1 MKLLSKIFSLMGL
14 TVSVI
19 VLIVAAAFIVPKFV
33 GIMPYIVESGSMEPQ
48 IHTGAVAFID
58 THDKNVAVGDVV
70 TYQIGETGSKKYVT
84 HRIVKE
90 GPDGYVTKGD
100 ANEVEDAN
108 SVKQEQIVGTYRY
121 SIPYA
126 GRLFAQKSKVTFV
139 AIFWVILLN
148 AMSMVV
154 SALAGKAEEEEQE
167 EKQEGQ
173 EPAPESDATHRDDPA
188 ALTKHPEEGEKSGT
202 PNP

>member
-1 MKLLSKIFSLMGL
+1 MKLLSKIFSLLGL

-19 VLIVAAAFIVPKFV
+19 VLIVAAAFIAPKFV

-58 THDKNVAVGDVV
+58 THDKNVAVGDVI
-70 TYQIGETGSKKYVT
+70 TYKIGEVGSEKYVT
-84 HRIVKE
+84 HRIVGEK
-90 GPDGYVTKGD
+90 PDGYVTKGD

-108 SVKQEQIVGTYRY
+108 CVKQEQIVGTYRY

-148 AMSMVV
+148 AMSIIV
-154 SALAGKAEEEEQE
+154 SAMAGKAEEEE
-167 EKQEGQ
+167 
-173 EPAPESDATHRDDPA
+173 R
-188 ALTKHPEEGEKSGT
+188 GEKESPSNAIHQDEPSTPAEYPGKENNSGT
-202 PNP
+202 PNA

>member
-1 MKLLSKIFSLMGL
+1 MKLLSKIFSLLGS

-58 THDKNVAVGDVV
+58 TRDKDVAVGDVI
-70 TYQIGETGSKKYVT
+70 TYKIGEAGSEKYVT
-84 HRIVKE
+84 HRIV
-90 GPDGYVTKGD
+90 GDRPDGYVTKGD

-108 SVKQEQIVGTYRY
+108 CVKQEQIVGTYRY
-121 SIPYA
+121 AIPYA

-139 AIFWVILLN
+139 AVFWVVLLN
-148 AMSMVV
+148 AMSMIV
-154 SALAGKAEEEEQE
+154 SAVTGKVEEEEQE
-167 EKQEGQ
+167 EKQKGQ
-173 EPAPESDATHRDDPA
+173 GTDPA
-188 ALTKHPEEGEKSGT
+188 TPCKHPEKEENSGT

>member
-1 MKLLSKIFSLMGL
+1 MKLLSKIFYSLGL
-14 TVSVI
+14 IVSVVVI
-19 VLIVAAAFIVPKFV
+19 LVAAAFIVPKFV

-58 THDKNVAVGDVV
+58 THDKDVAVGDVV
-70 TYQIGETGSKKYVT
+70 TYKIGEAGSEKYVT

-90 GPDGYVTKGD
+90 SPDGYVTKGD

-108 SVKQEQIVGTYRY
+108 CVKQEQIVGTYRY

-139 AIFWVILLN
+139 AVFWVILLN
-148 AMSMVV
+148 AMSMIIN
-154 SALAGKAEEEEQE
+154 ALAGKAEEEEPEEEQE
-167 EKQEGQ
+167 RQEQEQ
-173 EPAPESDATHRDDPA
+173 EPGITHPDDPA
-188 ALTKHPEEGEKSGT
+188 KQPKEGKKPGT

>member
-1 MKLLSKIFSLMGL
+1 MKLLSKIFSLLGL

-70 TYQIGETGSKKYVT
+70 TYQIGETGLKKYVT

-154 SALAGKAEEEEQE
+154 SALAGKAEKEEQE
-167 EKQEGQ
+167 EKQERR
-173 EPAPESDATHRDDPA
+173 ELVPESDTTHREETA
-188 ALTKHPEEGEKSGT
+188 ALAKHPKEGKKPET
-202 PNP
+202 PTP

>member
-1 MKLLSKIFSLMGL
+1 MKSLSKIFYSLGL
-14 TVSVI
+14 IVSVVVI
-19 VLIVAAAFIVPKFV
+19 LVTAAFIVPKFV

-58 THDKNVAVGDVV
+58 THDKDVAAGDVV

-84 HRIVKE
+84 HR
-90 GPDGYVTKGD
+90 T
-100 ANEVEDAN
+100 
-108 SVKQEQIVGTYRY
+108 VKQEQIVGTYRY

>member
-1 MKLLSKIFSLMGL
+1 MKLLSKIFYSLGL
-14 TVSVI
+14 IVSVVVI
-19 VLIVAAAFIVPKFV
+19 LVTAAFIVPKFA

-58 THDKNVAVGDVV
+58 THDKDVAVGDVI
-70 TYQIGETGSKKYVT
+70 TYKIGEAGSEKYVT
-84 HRIVKE
+84 HRIAGD

-108 SVKQEQIVGTYRY
+108 PVKQEQIVGTYRY

-139 AIFWVILLN
+139 AVFWVVLLN
-148 AMSMVV
+148 AMSMIIN
-154 SALAGKAEEEEQE
+154 ALAGKAEEEEQE
-167 EKQEGQ
+167 EKQEEKQ
-173 EPAPESDATHRDDPA
+173 EEQESNHDDPA
-188 ALTKHPEEGEKSGT
+188 ASTKHSEEGERPGT
-202 PNP
+202 PTP

>member
-1 MKLLSKIFSLMGL
+1 MKLLSKIFSLLGL

-100 ANEVEDAN
+100 A
-108 SVKQEQIVGTYRY
+108 SQ
-121 SIPYA
+121 
-126 GRLFAQKSKVTFV
+126 
-139 AIFWVILLN
+139 
-148 AMSMVV
+148 
-154 SALAGKAEEEEQE
+154 
-167 EKQEGQ
+167 
-173 EPAPESDATHRDDPA
+173 
-188 ALTKHPEEGEKSGT
+188 
-202 PNP
+202 

>member
-1 MKLLSKIFSLMGL
+1 MKLLSKIFSLLGS

-58 THDKNVAVGDVV
+58 THDKNVAVGDVI
-70 TYQIGETGSKKYVT
+70 TYKIGDAGSEKYVT
-84 HRIVKE
+84 HRIVGEK
-90 GPDGYVTKGD
+90 PDGYVTKGD

-108 SVKQEQIVGTYRY
+108 CVKQEQIVGTYRY
-121 SIPYA
+121 SIPHA

-148 AMSMVV
+148 AMSMIVN
-154 SALAGKAEEEEQE
+154 AMTGEAEEEE
-167 EKQEGQ
+167 
-173 EPAPESDATHRDDPA
+173 R
-188 ALTKHPEEGEKSGT
+188 GEKESPSNTIHQDEPSTPAEYQGKEKNSGT
-202 PNP
+202 PNA

>member
-1 MKLLSKIFSLMGL
+1 MKLLSKIFSLLGS

-48 IHTGAVAFID
+48 IHTGAVAFIN
-58 THDKNVAVGDVV
+58 THDKNVAVGDVI
-70 TYQIGETGSKKYVT
+70 TYKIGEAGSEKYVT
-84 HRIVKE
+84 HRIVGEK
-90 GPDGYVTKGD
+90 PDGYVTKGD

-108 SVKQEQIVGTYRY
+108 CVKQEQIVGTYHY
-121 SIPYA
+121 SIPHA

-148 AMSMVV
+148 AMSMIV
-154 SALAGKAEEEEQE
+154 SAMAGKAEEEE
-167 EKQEGQ
+167 
-173 EPAPESDATHRDDPA
+173 R
-188 ALTKHPEEGEKSGT
+188 GEKESPSNAIHQDEPSTSAEYPGKGNNSGT
-202 PNP
+202 PNA